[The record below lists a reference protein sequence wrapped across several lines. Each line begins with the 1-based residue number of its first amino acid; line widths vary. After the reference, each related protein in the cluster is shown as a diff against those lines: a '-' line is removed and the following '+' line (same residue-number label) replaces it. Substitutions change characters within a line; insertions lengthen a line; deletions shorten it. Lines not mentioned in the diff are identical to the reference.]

1 MKDFYFQGV
10 GVPLRPLLFRNRPTD
25 FNVLT
30 IRTKTG
36 DKNIMT
42 GLAAIW
48 KKYEP
53 AIPINYNWL
62 ENDEASQSIG
72 SVSMLDFLA
81 LITAVLACM
90 GLLGMVTYNIQ
101 VRRKEIGIRKVMG
114 AGVPVIISLLSRS
127 FLKLVIIAG
136 CIALPIGF
144 ILGYLFLNLFAN
156 RTSIGLF
163 IPLGSLLGL
172 LGIALLTMGSQVY
185 RVAVANPVKSLRT
198 E

>member
-1 MKDFYFQGV
+1 
-10 GVPLRPLLFRNRPTD
+10 
-25 FNVLT
+25 
-30 IRTKTG
+30 
-36 DKNIMT
+36 
-42 GLAAIW
+42 
-48 KKYEP
+48 
-53 AIPINYNWL
+53 
-62 ENDEASQSIG
+62 
-72 SVSMLDFLA
+72 
-81 LITAVLACM
+81 M

-127 FLKLVIIAG
+127 FLKLVVIAG

-144 ILGYLFLNLFAN
+144 ILGYSFLNLFAN
-156 RTSIGLF
+156 RTSIGVF

-172 LGIALLTMGSQVY
+172 LSIALLTMGSQVY